1 MQFQIRF
8 VNPVLIKRFMEDTFQ
23 LLWYC
28 VRILP
33 CNVLYE
39 YADIKITMYNF
50 LDPSILFIAP
60 KKLLT
65 YIVIEG
71 LNVIFLY
78 I

>member
-28 VRILP
+28 VRILS
-33 CNVLYE
+33 CNVFYD
-39 YADIKITMYNF
+39 YADIKITMYNL
-50 LDPSILFIAP
+50 LDSSIIAP
-60 KKLLT
+60 KKLLK

-71 LNVIFLY
+71 LNVIFWY

>member
-28 VRILP
+28 VRILS
-33 CNVLYE
+33 CNVFYE
-39 YADIKITMYNF
+39 YADKKITMYN
-50 LDPSILFIAP
+50 LLIAP
-60 KKLLT
+60 KKLLK

-71 LNVIFLY
+71 LNVIFWY

>member
-39 YADIKITMYNF
+39 YADIKITMYNV
-50 LDPSILFIAP
+50 LIAP
-60 KKLLT
+60 KKLLK

-71 LNVIFLY
+71 LNVIFWY

>member
-1 MQFQIRF
+1 MRFQIRF

-28 VRILP
+28 VRILS
-33 CNVLYE
+33 CNVFYE
-39 YADIKITMYNF
+39 YADIEITMY
-50 LDPSILFIAP
+50 IAP
-60 KKLLT
+60 KTLLT

-71 LNVIFLY
+71 LNVIFWY

>member
-28 VRILP
+28 VRILS
-33 CNVLYE
+33 CNVFYE
-39 YADIKITMYNF
+39 YADIKVTMHNL
-50 LDPSILFIAP
+50 LDPSIAP
-60 KKLLT
+60 KKLLK

-71 LNVIFLY
+71 LNVIFWY